1 MNEGEKRVVGKMI
14 TIYCR
19 SKHRSAEGLCEECE
33 ALRAYALQRL
43 ERCPFGEDKPT
54 CATCT
59 IHCYKNDLR
68 LKMKEVMRM
77 AGPRMLFR
85 HPLETV
91 RHFHQ
96 EHRRQKTFVSTKKAN
111 QNSR

>member
-1 MNEGEKRVVGKMI
+1 MI

-19 SKHRSAEGLCEECE
+19 LKHRSGEELCNECE
-33 ALRAYALQRL
+33 TLRAYALQRL
-43 ERCPFGEDKPT
+43 ERCPFGEEKPT

-59 IHCYKNDLR
+59 VHCYKNDMR
-68 LKMKEVMRM
+68 LMIKEVMRV

-85 HPLETV
+85 HPVEMV

-96 EHRRQKTFVSTKKAN
+96 EHRRNRTFTSMTKAN